1 VRGYQALEDGR
12 GEHVDEPGVDRGE
25 HDAGHLRLELGEVA
39 PHVAVVGEEAKGFA
53 VGQIGDDVEC
63 EELGFA
69 GKVKGLVRL
78 DVFLDEGDQ
87 GADVAVD
94 AWLEAFDFFA

>member
-1 VRGYQALEDGR
+1 
-12 GEHVDEPGVDRGE
+12 
-25 HDAGHLRLELGEVA
+25 
-39 PHVAVVGEEAKGFA
+39 
-53 VGQIGDDVEC
+53 
-63 EELGFA
+63 LGFA

>member
-1 VRGYQALEDGR
+1 
-12 GEHVDEPGVDRGE
+12 
-25 HDAGHLRLELGEVA
+25 
-39 PHVAVVGEEAKGFA
+39 
-53 VGQIGDDVEC
+53 
-63 EELGFA
+63 LGFA

-94 AWLEAFDFFA
+94 AWLEAFDFFAGILWFWLVAGVYLRAAVDTAEKKG